1 MKSFFPGTAALSVA
15 AVVLNGALS
24 PAEERALPS
33 PLVPYFDPPEEYAK
47 SLGSFPSPLRFEDGR
62 EVRTAAE
69 WPDRRR
75 EILATWNAA
84 MGEWP
89 PLLEGSDL
97 KIIRSESRESFTQH
111 RVEVRYATNLSHEG
125 WLLVPPGKG
134 PFPAVLVPFYEP
146 ETSIGLKGERR
157 DFALQLVRRGFVT
170 LAIGS
175 PGGDARLPEL
185 AGAKCQP
192 LSFLA
197 YIAANCH
204 RALARRPE
212 VDPKRIGIVGHSY
225 GGKWA
230 LFASALY
237 EPFAA
242 AVWSDP
248 GIVWDEARP
257 NVNYWD
263 EWYLGR
269 EPGLERPRAVL
280 PRTGAYRK
288 LVEAGRDLTDLP
300 ALLAPR
306 PFLVSGG
313 SEDTPERWPAL
324 NHAIAVNRLLG
335 FSHRVGMTNRPKHD
349 PTDESNAVL
358 VAFFEHFLGGVSE

>member
-1 MKSFFPGTAALSVA
+1 MKAFLPGTAAFA
-15 AVVLNGALS
+15 AFVLNCPLCEAG
-24 PAEERALPS
+24 ERALP
-33 PLVPYFDPPEEYAK
+33 PLLAPYFEPPPEYAGQFGK
-47 SLGSFPSPLRFEDGR
+47 YPSPLRLANGR
-62 EVRTAAE
+62 EVRTPAE
-69 WPDRRR
+69 WQERRG
-75 EILATWNAA
+75 EILAAWTAA

-89 PLLEGSDL
+89 PLLDSPDL
-97 KIIRSESRESFTQH
+97 KVLRSEPRENFTQS
-111 RVEVRYATNLSHEG
+111 RVEIRFAANLTGEG
-125 WLLVPPGKG
+125 WLLAPPGKG

-146 ETSIGLKGERR
+146 ETSIGIKGERR
-157 DFALQLVRRGFVT
+157 DFALQLVRHGFVA

-204 RALARRPE
+204 RALAHRPE
-212 VDPKRIGIVGHSY
+212 IDPKRIGVVGHSY

-269 EPGLERPRAVL
+269 EPGLNRSRTVL
-280 PRTGAYRK
+280 PRTGAYRT
-288 LVEAGRDLTDLP
+288 LVESGRDLTDLH

-324 NHAIAVNRLLG
+324 NRAIEVNRLLG
-335 FSHRVGMTNRPKHD
+335 FSHRVGMTNRPNHD
-349 PTDESNAVL
+349 PTDESNAIL
-358 VAFFEHFLGGVSE
+358 VAFFEHFLGKPAE

>member
-1 MKSFFPGTAALSVA
+1 MKLSLPRALITLVA
-15 AVVLNGALS
+15 AGVLPLDAPS
-24 PAEERALPS
+24 AEERPLPPALTP
-33 PLVPYFDPPEEYAK
+33 FFTPPAEYAK
-47 SLGSFPSPLRFEDGR
+47 DFGGYPSPLRFADGR

-69 WPDRRR
+69 WPERRR

-89 PLLEGSDL
+89 PLLDEPDL
-97 KIIRSESRESFTQH
+97 KILRSEPRENFMQH
-111 RVEVRYATNLSHEG
+111 RVQVQFAVGQSSEG
-125 WLLVPPGKG
+125 WLLIPSGKG

-157 DFALQLVRRGFVT
+157 DFALQLVRKRFVA

-175 PGGDARLPEL
+175 PGGDARLPDI
-185 AGAKCQP
+185 AGARCQP
-192 LSFLA
+192 LSFLG
-197 YIAANCH
+197 YVAANGH

-212 VDPKRIGIVGHSY
+212 VDAKRIGIVGHSY

-230 LFASALY
+230 LFGSAFY

-248 GIVWDEARP
+248 GIVWDETRP

-269 EPGLERPRAVL
+269 EPGLARPKGVL
-280 PRTGAYRK
+280 PRTGAYRT
-288 LVEAGRDLTDLP
+288 LVEGGRDLTDLH
-300 ALLAPR
+300 ALLTPR

-313 SEDTPERWPAL
+313 SEDQPERWRAL

-335 FSHRVGMTNRPKHD
+335 FTHRVGMTNRPMHD
-349 PTDESNAVL
+349 PTDESNAAL
-358 VAFFEHFLGGVSE
+358 VAFFEHFLGKPSE